1 MYSQAAPQ
9 SAGYHALPRMGS
21 TKMFCAARLLSAT
34 REPQSWQINMC
45 LPAIFWMIADSQKPI
60 SRSRW
65 HKSAFP
71 FNSATRPGIPAGSS
85 VRASRFWWIFFEE
98 DDMSGNKSKVN

>member
-1 MYSQAAPQ
+1 MYSKAAPK
-9 SAGYHALPRMGS
+9 SAGHHAPPRIGS
-21 TKMFCAARLLSAT
+21 TKIFCAARLLSAT
-34 REPQSWQINMC
+34 RVPQSWQINMC
-45 LPAIFWMIADSQKPI
+45 LPAIFWMTADSQNPI

-85 VRASRFWWIFFEE
+85 VRASRFWWFFFEE
-98 DDMSGNKSKVN
+98 FGMSVSKSKVN

>member
-1 MYSQAAPQ
+1 MYGQAAPK
-9 SAGYHALPRMGS
+9 SAGYHAPLRMGS

-45 LPAIFWMIADSQKPI
+45 LPAIFLITADSQKPI

-85 VRASRFWWIFFEE
+85 VRARRFWCIFFGE
-98 DDMSGNKSKVN
+98 DGISGSKNKVN